1 MGTVKHHGWSK
12 PGDDIPQPTSII
24 MGKNLRRPVAPDV
37 SKPLAHDLR
46 AFGQWIKEN
55 CCPEEDDR

>member
-37 SKPLAHDLR
+37 SRPFGHDLR
-46 AFGQWIKEN
+46 DIGQWIKEN
-55 CCPEEDDR
+55 YPEEDDR